1 MKWEVK
7 NNRLTQEFD
16 FKNQTELAKF
26 ILEIA
31 KRADAL
37 DHHPDITITK
47 CSHLKIELFT
57 HTENKVSELDLNMSE
72 TINSIYADF
81 KDNNP

>member
-16 FKNQTELAKF
+16 FKNQTELATF
-26 ILEIA
+26 IHEIA
-31 KRADAL
+31 KRADTL
-37 DHHPDITITK
+37 DHHPDMTITK

-57 HTENKVSELDLNMSE
+57 HTENKVSDLDFNMSE
-72 TINSIYADF
+72 IINSIYVGF
-81 KDNNP
+81 MDNS

>member
-16 FKNQTELAKF
+16 FKNQTELATF
-26 ILEIA
+26 MLEIA
-31 KRADAL
+31 KRADTL
-37 DHHPDITITK
+37 DHHPDMTITK

-57 HTENKVSELDLNMSE
+57 HTENKVSDLDFNMSE
-72 TINSIYADF
+72 IINSIYVGF
-81 KDNNP
+81 KNNS

>member
-7 NNRLTQEFD
+7 NNRLMQEFD
-16 FKNQTELAKF
+16 FKNQTELATF

-31 KRADAL
+31 KRADTL
-37 DHHPDITITK
+37 DHHPDMTITK

-57 HTENKVSELDLNMSE
+57 HTENKVSDLDFNMSE
-72 TINSIYADF
+72 IINSIYVGF
-81 KDNNP
+81 KNNS

>member
-7 NNRLTQEFD
+7 NNRLMQEFD
-16 FKNQTELAKF
+16 FKNQTELATF

-37 DHHPDITITK
+37 DHHPDMTITK

-57 HTENKVSELDLNMSE
+57 HTENKVSDLDFNMSE
-72 TINSIYADF
+72 IINSIYVGF
-81 KDNNP
+81 KNNS